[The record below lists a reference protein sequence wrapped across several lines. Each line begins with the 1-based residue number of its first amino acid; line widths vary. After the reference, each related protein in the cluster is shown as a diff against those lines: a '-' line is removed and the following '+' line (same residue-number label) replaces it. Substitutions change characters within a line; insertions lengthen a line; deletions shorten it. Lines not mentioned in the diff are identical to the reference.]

1 MYLIKLKLSVSEN
14 DLMYNYLINNVSV
27 GIEMALKNKQVK
39 VNRLVFNELKKL
51 SIEINNIPLG
61 IDNINYGDQQKA
73 IKIGNEALN
82 IINNLRL

>member
-14 DLMYNYLINNVSV
+14 DLMYNYLINNVSE

-61 IDNINYGDQQKA
+61 IDNINYGD
-73 IKIGNEALN
+73 
-82 IINNLRL
+82 

>member
-14 DLMYNYLINNVSV
+14 DLMYNYLINNVSE

>member
-61 IDNINYGDQQKA
+61 IDNINYGD
-73 IKIGNEALN
+73 
-82 IINNLRL
+82 